1 MACMQCWACWSMMM
15 MTQKTCKSLRTWW
28 VWHAVVSW
36 STLAKGLVPVS
47 VTLSFCCFS
56 MALAYAAH

>member
-1 MACMQCWACWSMMM
+1 
-15 MTQKTCKSLRTWW
+15 